1 MAGFL
6 VFLMAMPVAQ
16 ARSPRKVPDLRR
28 GDVRMMTG
36 QPTVDV
42 IPLTVHVSTE
52 DGDWVTSI
60 RRITRWIERTNEALR
75 PNGMEVRVRAVRAMG
90 ESNGT
95 IVRWRHRRRLAR
107 LAPRDGSVHVFVV
120 NRVELNQ
127 RRNADQRVRGIYW
140 RYRGL
145 QPKMAN
151 REYIVV
157 SRDAPDT
164 TLVHEVGHL
173 LGLRHHRSEQNL
185 MCSCRRGPRQVF
197 TPTQQRTMRAGL
209 RRFTR
214 RQR

>member
-1 MAGFL
+1 MLALCMAI
-6 VFLMAMPVAQ
+6 PVAE
-16 ARSPRKVPDLRR
+16 ARAPRKLPDLRR
-28 GDVRMMTG
+28 GDVRMAVS
-36 QPTVDV
+36 QQALEV
-42 IPLTVHVSTE
+42 IPLTVHVSTQ

-60 RRITRWIERTNEALR
+60 RRITRWIDRTNSALR
-75 PNGMEVRVRAVRAMG
+75 PSGMQVRVKAVRAMG
-90 ESNGT
+90 ESNGS
-95 IVRWRHRRRLAR
+95 IVRWRHRRKLAR
-107 LAPRDGSVHVFVV
+107 LAPHDGSVHVFVV

-164 TLVHEVGHL
+164 TLAHEVGHL
-173 LGLRHHRSEQNL
+173 LGLRHSRSEQNL

-197 TPTQQRTMRAGL
+197 SGTQQRSMRAGL
-209 RRFTR
+209 RRFSR
-214 RQR
+214 RQRR

>member
-1 MAGFL
+1 MA
-6 VFLMAMPVAQ
+6 VPVVH
-16 ARSPRKVPDLRR
+16 ARAPRKIPDLRR
-28 GDVRMMTG
+28 GEVRMVQV

-42 IPLTVHVSTE
+42 IPLTIHVSTR
-52 DGDWVTSI
+52 DGDWVTSV

-75 PNGMEVRVRAVRAMG
+75 SSGMEVRVQDVRPMG
-90 ESNGT
+90 EGNGT
-95 IVRWRHRRRLAR
+95 VVRWRHRRRLAR
-107 LAPRDGSVHVFVV
+107 MAPRDGTVHVFVV
-120 NRVELNQ
+120 NRVELNR

-145 QPKMAN
+145 RAQMAN

-164 TLVHEVGHL
+164 TLAHEVGHL

-197 TPTQQRTMRAGL
+197 TPVQQRSMRAGL
-209 RRFTR
+209 RRFDR
-214 RQR
+214 RQRR